1 LDYRIR
7 WAERIRNEKKEG
19 NFWKTVRYLIQQ
31 IAFTIFILKPFFL
44 QDVIDLFLGY
54 GQKQKISN

>member
-1 LDYRIR
+1 M
-7 WAERIRNEKKEG
+7 
-19 NFWKTVRYLIQQ
+19 RYLIQQ

-54 GQKQKISN
+54 GQRQKKAISHA